1 MGQASGNQLLVLS
14 GDPALY
20 SIVALSLYVSL
31 SAVALATLIGLPLG
45 AFLALVNFPGR
56 AIVVVITNAF
66 MGLPPV
72 VVGLAVYLLLGAAK
86 AKALA
91 RGEVNLD
98 RRGLYD
104 DAWPEAVAKINN
116 NIRNQFELPVLFY
129 VTCLALATNASVPVA
144 AVAIAWTFVA
154 SRMVHAYVHIYP
166 NHVPTRRRVFMV
178 GWVLVLLL
186 LGLAVG
192 GALA

>member
-1 MGQASGNQLLVLS
+1 MTPRAMLFPVFAQVLL
-14 GDPALY
+14 
-20 SIVALSLYVSL
+20 
-31 SAVALATLIGLPLG
+31 TLG
-45 AFLALVNFPGR
+45 
-56 AIVVVITNAF
+56 
-66 MGLPPV
+66 
-72 VVGLAVYLLLGAAK
+72 VYLLLGAAK

-104 DAWPEAVAKINN
+104 DAWPEAVVKVNN

-129 VTCLALATNASVPVA
+129 VTCLALAMSATVPVA
-144 AVAIAWTFVA
+144 AVGIAWAFVA
-154 SRMVHAYVHIYP
+154 SRVVHAYVHIYP

-186 LGLAVG
+186 LGVAVG
-192 GALA
+192 QGLA